1 MSGAR
6 ILAVD
11 DEPQIR
17 RALRRTLEGHGYEV
31 RTAGTGDEALR
42 ALPWRPDVVL
52 LDLMLPDLDGLAVA
66 RRVREQ
72 STVPIIVISVRGEED
87 RKVQALDVGCDDY
100 ITKPFGMD
108 ELLARIRVALRH
120 AAGQTVA
127 PVVQANDLRI
137 DFERRLVTRGGD
149 EIHLTPTEYDVLKY
163 LVQHAGKVVTHRML
177 LQKAWGAE
185 HLDETQYLHVFM
197 SQLRRKLEPHPA
209 RPQYILTEP
218 GVGYRFRSPV

>member
-17 RALRRTLEGHGYEV
+17 RALRRTLEAQGYEV
-31 RTAGTGDEALR
+31 RTVGSGEEALS
-42 ALPWRPDVVL
+42 ALSWRPDVVL
-52 LDLMLPDLDGLAVA
+52 LDLMLPDLDGLDVA
-66 RRVREQ
+66 Q
-72 STVPIIVISVRGEED
+72 SIRKQSVVPIIVLSVRGEEAL
-87 RKVQALDVGCDDY
+87 KVQALNAGCDDY
-100 ITKPFGMD
+100 ITKPFGME

-120 AAGQTVA
+120 AAGQTTE
-127 PVVQANDLRI
+127 PVVEVDDLRI
-137 DFERRLVTRGGD
+137 DFERRQVIQGNR

-163 LVQHAGKVVTHRML
+163 LVQYAGKIVTHRML
-177 LQKAWGAE
+177 LQQVWGPE

-197 SQLRRKLEPHPA
+197 SQLRRKLEPQPA

-218 GVGYRFRSPV
+218 GVGYRFRPLR